1 MQELMELLRKEEA
14 LDSQEDTL
22 DPQEDTLDLKE
33 DALDPKENIPSPSR
47 GLTAAEG
54 LDLEDSGITG
64 ELGILENEMGG
75 ESTELSTTL
84 EWNGLF
90 ANIPLLVQG
99 QVDVEDLLAGE
110 EATEEQIKIAKD
122 RAQEREKEGE
132 VIPTYD
138 TIEEAVAVAQRRS
151 DLKSRRREFRQ
162 DQSRYGTQLR
172 EDQARQRAKDSA
184 PIEEE
189 SIYPPGQAAPPEMP
203 PPSPGKMPPA
213 PPPGDIR
220 PER

>member
-14 LDSQEDTL
+14 FNPKEDTL
-22 DPQEDTLDLKE
+22 PIEEPQTEMYSEERLRE
-33 DALDPKENIPSPSR
+33 GVGPIGGPNSPSH
-47 GLTAAEG
+47 GMTAAEG
-54 LDLEDSGITG
+54 LDLEDSALEG
-64 ELGILENEMGG
+64 EFGILENEMGG
-75 ESTELSTTL
+75 QSTELSTTL

-110 EATEEQIKIAKD
+110 EATEEQVEIAKA

-138 TIEEAVAVAQRRS
+138 TIEEAVAVAERRS
-151 DLKSRRREFRQ
+151 DLKGQRRMKPI
-162 DQSRYGTQLR
+162 
-172 EDQARQRAKDSA
+172 ADSA
-184 PIEEE
+184 PIIEEE
-189 SIYPPGQAAPPEMP
+189 SIYPPGQAPPPEMP
-203 PPSPGKMPPA
+203 PPPPGKMPPA

-220 PER
+220 RA